1 MKRFGAGLKSL
12 VGILPTPLGGAHRS
26 SVDKWHLDEVA
37 ITSNGEKHWLW
48 RAVDQ
53 DGFVLDALVHSRRDR
68 RAGERL
74 LRKLMRKQA
83 RAARVLVTDKLRYY
97 GAART
102 GMGMKFE
109 RR

>member
-1 MKRFGAGLKSL
+1 VIEDLLAARGLVVSHETVRRWTEKFG
-12 VGILPTPLGGAHRS
+12 RNF
-26 SVDKWHLDEVA
+26 A

-53 DGFVLDALVHSRRDR
+53 HGFVLDALVHSRRDR

-102 GMGMKFE
+102 AWA
-109 RR
+109 